1 MLSSQLPSFN
11 LAIAPLK
18 TVQGGVP
25 QSYAI
30 WVLQAPYTGGY
41 VHQDCPWSSSLGET
55 WQQWQRFFS
64 VNPLP
69 LSPALAG
76 VGQETSAGLPELGPP
91 FVTSHSSRLMQEL
104 GLQLWQW
111 LFSGAV
117 EAGFAQSQGI
127 ALGREV
133 PLRVRLDIRAPEL
146 MPLPWEIAQP
156 RIGKAALS
164 LAPQLLFS
172 RTTCDV
178 DPLVLRRARRS
189 LNILLVLGKPQAEDG
204 AASPKTPMLALDDEA
219 QRLGDIFAS
228 APADAGQVPYC
239 LDTLVQPTAAE
250 LTQQLER
257 QEYHIFLYAGHGATA
272 PDGGILFL
280 GEDTRL
286 SGTELAQILVRSQV
300 TLAVF
305 NTCWGAQLD
314 RHDDHCIARSS
325 VAEVLVHHG
334 VPAALAMRDAIADT
348 EALSFIEQFAGAIAQ
363 GHPIERAV
371 AIARQQ
377 LLTLYKFNQPAWTL
391 PVLYLHPE
399 FDGYLLNSPEA
410 MPADQMPTEL
420 PEDASTAL
428 GHPQVKA
435 YLTPQGSSTSPHSR
449 FQLRGGRMRLGR
461 SQENEAVLGEPWVS
475 QYHAEI
481 LLRHLPDEGLTYF
494 LRDFSRYGTLIRE
507 EDRWHKI
514 HHEEVTLIS
523 GMVLKF
529 GSSQGQPWQ
538 FCLASG
544 DL

>member
-1 MLSSQLPSFN
+1 MLSPQLPSFN
-11 LAIAPLK
+11 LAIAPLT
-18 TVQGGVP
+18 TVQGRCP

-41 VHQDCPWSSSLGET
+41 VHQDCSWSSSLSQT
-55 WQQWQRFFS
+55 WQQWQAFFS

-69 LSPALAG
+69 VSPALAG
-76 VGQETSAGLPELGPP
+76 VVTEVSARQPEVGPS

-111 LFSGAV
+111 LFSGSV
-117 EAGFAQSQGI
+117 EASFAQSQGI
-127 ALGREV
+127 AQGREL
-133 PLRVRLDIRAPEL
+133 PLRLRLDIRAPEL

-164 LAPQLLFS
+164 LTPQLLFS

-189 LNILLVLGKPQAEDG
+189 LNMLLVLGKPEAEDG
-204 AASPKTPMLALDDEA
+204 ACSAKTPMLALDDEA
-219 QRLGDIFAS
+219 QRLVTIFQAASTDGD
-228 APADAGQVPYC
+228 QVPYG
-239 LDTLVQPTAAE
+239 LDILVQPTAAE
-250 LTQQLER
+250 LTQQLQR
-257 QEYHIFLYAGHGATA
+257 REYHIFLYAGHGATA
-272 PDGGILFL
+272 PDGGLLFL
-280 GEDTRL
+280 GEETTL

-314 RHDDHCIARSS
+314 SHDDQYIARSS
-325 VAEVLVHHG
+325 VAEVLLHHG
-334 VPAALAMRDAIADT
+334 VPAALAMRDAIADS

-363 GHPIERAV
+363 GHAIERAV

-399 FDGYLLNSPEA
+399 FDGYLLDGPEA
-410 MPADQMPTEL
+410 MPADQRPTEL

-428 GHPQVKA
+428 NPSQVKA
-435 YLTPQGSSTSPHSR
+435 YLTPQESSGSTHSG
-449 FQLRGGRMRLGR
+449 FELRGGLMRLGR
-461 SQENEAVLGEPWVS
+461 SQDNEAILVEPWVS

-481 LLRHLPDEGLTYF
+481 FVRHLPDQNPTYV
-494 LRDFSRYGTLIRE
+494 LRDFSRYGTLIE
-507 EDRWHKI
+507 EDKGWRKI
-514 HHEEVTLIS
+514 HHQEMALTS
-523 GMVLKF
+523 GMILKF

-538 FCLASG
+538 FCLADG
-544 DL
+544 EF

>member
-18 TVQGGVP
+18 TVQGGLP

-55 WQQWQRFFS
+55 WQQWQGFFS

-76 VGQETSAGLPELGPP
+76 VATETSAGLPELGPP

-117 EAGFAQSQGI
+117 EASFAQSQGI

-133 PLRVRLDIRAPEL
+133 PLRLRLDIRAPEL

-189 LNILLVLGKPQAEDG
+189 LNMLLVLGKPQAEDEG
-204 AASPKTPMLALDDEA
+204 SSAKTPMLALNDEA
-219 QRLGDIFAS
+219 QRLGEIFAA
-228 APADAGQVPYC
+228 APADGGQVPYH
-239 LDTLVQPTAAE
+239 LDTLVQPTVAE

-272 PDGGILFL
+272 PDGGLLFL
-280 GEDTRL
+280 GEETTL

-314 RHDDHCIARSS
+314 RHEDQCMARSS
-325 VAEVLVHHG
+325 VAEVLLHHG

-363 GHPIERAV
+363 GHPLERAV

-399 FDGYLLNSPEA
+399 FDGYLLDPSEA

-428 GHPQVKA
+428 NYPRIKA
-435 YLTPQGSSTSPHSR
+435 YLTPQGSSASPHSG
-449 FQLRGGRMRLGR
+449 FQLREGLMRLGR
-461 SQENEAVLGEPWVS
+461 SQDNEVILAEPWVS

-481 LLRHLPDEGLTYF
+481 FVRHLPDQNPTYV
-494 LRDFSRYGTLIRE
+494 LRDFSRYGTLIEGDKGWR
-507 EDRWHKI
+507 KI
-514 HHEEVTLIS
+514 HHQEMALTS
-523 GMVLKF
+523 GMLLKF

-538 FCLASG
+538 FCLAEG
-544 DL
+544 EF